1 MYNFP
6 IGVIVDSFR
15 TDIKTAIVKASE
27 LGADGIQMYAT
38 SGNYSPEKLK
48 GAARRELLDYV
59 KAHGLKFSALCGDLG
74 MGFFRPE
81 NAQQALICMEM
92 MEFEGKEE
100 MKEQI
105 SKIAREHQ
113 ESIGMQESMMKMA
126 RILDAQNGTDI
137 ANGLQA
143 AFEIG

>member
-48 GAARRELLDYV
+48 GAKSD
-59 KAHGLKFSALCGDLG
+59 LCIMHPLPRVNEISVAIDEDPRACYFKQVLNGKY
-74 MGFFRPE
+74 MRM
-81 NAQQALICMEM
+81 ALI
-92 MEFEGKEE
+92 
-100 MKEQI
+100 MKLLGIEV
-105 SKIAREHQ
+105 
-113 ESIGMQESMMKMA
+113 
-126 RILDAQNGTDI
+126 
-137 ANGLQA
+137 
-143 AFEIG
+143 